1 MHLAVN
7 LIILNEKNEIYL
19 AKRNKNEDVEPGIWG
34 VPGGSVEH
42 NESLEE
48 ALHREIKEET
58 NCDIIEL
65 HYFKSYVVNSVLA
78 VYFYGKIEGQIKLN
92 EESSEYKWF
101 NKNEIPKDLAFNQGE
116 ILNEFFKTYKLN

>member
-1 MHLAVN
+1 MFVAVN

-19 AKRNKNEDVEPGIWG
+19 AKRNINEDVEPGKWG
-34 VPGGSVEH
+34 VPGGSVEQ
-42 NESLEE
+42 NESLEG

-58 NCDIIEL
+58 NCDITEF

-78 VYFYGKIEGQIKLN
+78 VYFYGKIKGQIKLN

-101 NKNEIPKDLAFNQGE
+101 NIKEINKLDLAFNQGE
-116 ILNEFFKTYKLN
+116 ILKDFLKHIN